1 MTNTSPDR
9 ELYET
14 QLRNNVRL
22 SDQIDAA
29 AKLATEHK
37 AELEALRDR
46 DEALA
51 SYARTQTDLMKALND
66 RMARLEKRV
75 IPTLDDDEQQDAA
88 QQSHNDGMKA
98 LGFERSLTAL
108 AARLGRA
115 GK

>member
-9 ELYET
+9 QLYET
-14 QLRNNVRL
+14 QLRQNARL

-29 AKLATEHK
+29 ANLAAEHK

-51 SYARTQTDLMKALND
+51 NYTRTQTDLMRALND
-66 RMARLEKRV
+66 RMSRLEKRV
-75 IPTLDDDEQQDAA
+75 IQTLDDDDQQEAA

-108 AARLGRA
+108 AARMGRVA
-115 GK
+115 K